1 MSHLSESE
9 IQGLKNKAKNL
20 RIDIIKMITKAN
32 SGHTGGSL
40 SVIDLLT
47 LLFFKE
53 MKVNLAQPQD
63 KERDRFVLSKGHA
76 APALYAVL
84 ADKGY
89 FPKEELSHLRQA
101 GHILQGHP
109 DMKHIPGVDMSS
121 GSLGQGI
128 SAAVGMALSAK
139 LSGDDYR
146 VYTLLGDG
154 EIQEGQVW
162 EAAMFAGFRKLDNLV
177 VIVDNNGL
185 QIDGPVD
192 QVCSPYPI
200 NEKFK
205 AFNFHVVDLADG
217 NDMDQ
222 IAAAFAEARNTKGQP
237 TAIIAHTVK
246 GKGVSFMENQVGWHG
261 KAPNDEEY
269 AIAMEDLK
277 KEGEALCQ
285 K

>member
-53 MKVNLAQPQD
+53 MKVNPAQPQD

-101 GHILQGHP
+101 GHICRDIL
-109 DMKHIPGVDMSS
+109 
-121 GSLGQGI
+121 
-128 SAAVGMALSAK
+128 
-139 LSGDDYR
+139 
-146 VYTLLGDG
+146 T
-154 EIQEGQVW
+154 
-162 EAAMFAGFRKLDNLV
+162 
-177 VIVDNNGL
+177 
-185 QIDGPVD
+185 
-192 QVCSPYPI
+192 
-200 NEKFK
+200 
-205 AFNFHVVDLADG
+205 
-217 NDMDQ
+217 
-222 IAAAFAEARNTKGQP
+222 
-237 TAIIAHTVK
+237 
-246 GKGVSFMENQVGWHG
+246 
-261 KAPNDEEY
+261 
-269 AIAMEDLK
+269 
-277 KEGEALCQ
+277 
-285 K
+285 

>member
-53 MKVNLAQPQD
+53 MKVNPAQPQD

-109 DMKHIPGVDMSS
+109 DMKHIPGVDMTT

-128 SAAVGMALSAK
+128 SAACGMALCAK
-139 LSGDDYR
+139 IDKASR
-146 VYTLLGDG
+146 RKAP
-154 EIQEGQVW
+154 
-162 EAAMFAGFRKLDNLV
+162 EAAC
-177 VIVDNNGL
+177 VIWMSSQGSMRPL
-185 QIDGPVD
+185 
-192 QVCSPYPI
+192 
-200 NEKFK
+200 
-205 AFNFHVVDLADG
+205 
-217 NDMDQ
+217 
-222 IAAAFAEARNTKGQP
+222 
-237 TAIIAHTVK
+237 
-246 GKGVSFMENQVGWHG
+246 SFLHATEPRFMQFSAMEN
-261 KAPNDEEY
+261 
-269 AIAMEDLK
+269 
-277 KEGEALCQ
+277 
-285 K
+285 